1 MILDEDDDRKKETD
15 AIYQGK
21 PFCLAQQF
29 ILTSVPF
36 RILSDT
42 NFVHSHSTQ
51 TLDHDKG
58 NKIKSNFFFTY
69 GDTSYRRHRE
79 RSFSWCHNSR
89 LNLEQMNG

>member
-1 MILDEDDDRKKETD
+1 MQSIRSDF
-15 AIYQGK
+15 YQGK
-21 PFCLAQQF
+21 PFCLAQQL

-58 NKIKSNFFFTY
+58 NKIKSIVFLLMGIQVI
-69 GDTSYRRHRE
+69 GDIVKDLFHGVII
-79 RSFSWCHNSR
+79 
-89 LNLEQMNG
+89 LD

>member
-1 MILDEDDDRKKETD
+1 MIGKRKQMQS
-15 AIYQGK
+15 IRSYFYQGK

-58 NKIKSNFFFTY
+58 NKIKSKIFFFLV
-69 GDTSYRRHRE
+69 GIQVIDDIVKDLFHGVII
-79 RSFSWCHNSR
+79 
-89 LNLEQMNG
+89 LD

>member
-1 MILDEDDDRKKETD
+1 MKTMIGKRKQMQSIRSD
-15 AIYQGK
+15 FYQGK
-21 PFCLAQQF
+21 PFCLAQQL

-58 NKIKSNFFFTY
+58 NKIKSIVFLLMGIQVI
-69 GDTSYRRHRE
+69 GDIVKDLFHGVII
-79 RSFSWCHNSR
+79 
-89 LNLEQMNG
+89 LD